1 MKEKKVRIPIRI
13 QVRFCDVFGIIGDP
27 FCSQKRLQILVVFVM
42 KKLHHKGGPEGG
54 KSTEG
59 GDPGDSVKDTFG
71 FANEAPV

>member
-1 MKEKKVRIPIRI
+1 MKEKKGGIPIWI
-13 QVRFCDVFGIIGDP
+13 QARFCSVFGIIGDS

-54 KSTEG
+54 GSTEG

-71 FANEAPV
+71 CASEAAV